1 MPWEARCRCAGLPAC
16 LPAYRYTHAGKHR
29 LAAPHHPLPVVQTP
43 TLFSARL
50 LGRLQ
55 VKGQLL
61 RELLVESKAYGYL
74 LGSGGAAGEGGALAR
89 FVPDARERGRV
100 LEAVAHEC
108 SASAQ
113 ASPRRQPGQPGQPLC
128 TAAAAHACHREET
141 TRYPL

>member
-1 MPWEARCRCAGLPAC
+1 
-16 LPAYRYTHAGKHR
+16 
-29 LAAPHHPLPVVQTP
+29 
-43 TLFSARL
+43 
-50 LGRLQ
+50 LQ

-108 SASAQ
+108 AASAQ
-113 ASPRRQPGQPGQPLC
+113 ASPCRQLARQAGTFEAGPRML
-128 TAAAAHACHREET
+128 AAKST
-141 TRYPL
+141 PNVSLL